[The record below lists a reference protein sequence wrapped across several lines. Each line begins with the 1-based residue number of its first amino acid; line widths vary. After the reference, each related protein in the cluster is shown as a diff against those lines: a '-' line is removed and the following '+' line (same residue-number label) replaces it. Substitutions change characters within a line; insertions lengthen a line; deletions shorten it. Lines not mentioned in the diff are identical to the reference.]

1 MQSSELRTRRHLF
14 LIPCKAAMALRLLC
28 AVLLAPLACLA
39 QQRILVTYVD
49 AAVSINATTI
59 ATLPAPPLP
68 ADIRLVYDL
77 ARLGIKVFELTDP
90 SMTIEEACTELEA
103 EDETIGS
110 CEGDATVSID
120 QGVAAPDDP
129 LYSQQYYLSATEAPA
144 AWQAGHF
151 GDASVRVCTIDTGCD
166 TTHPELQANLYTN
179 QTDGSRG
186 VAFLKGVTSG
196 NVQDTNSHGQVL
208 VLQEAW

>member
-1 MQSSELRTRRHLF
+1 M
-14 LIPCKAAMALRLLC
+14 
-28 AVLLAPLACLA
+28 
-39 QQRILVTYVD
+39 
-49 AAVSINATTI
+49 
-59 ATLPAPPLP
+59 
-68 ADIRLVYDL
+68 YDL

-110 CEGDATVSID
+110 CEGDSTVSID
-120 QGVAAPDDP
+120 QGVAAPNDP
-129 LYSQQYYLSATEAPA
+129 LYSQQYYLSATNTPA

-151 GDASVRVCTIDTGCD
+151 GDASVRVCATDTGCD

-186 VAFLKGVTSG
+186 VAFVKGSVSG
-196 NVQDTNSHGQVL
+196 NVQDTNGHVG
-208 VLQEAW
+208 EY